1 MYIFAGKDDRV
12 QVAAAA
18 YKVLLSRGIQ
28 LNKEAFRLVKLDP
41 REVEGA
47 AGVAIPDKAPRR

>member
-1 MYIFAGKDDRV
+1 M

-28 LNKEAFRLVKLDP
+28 LNKEAFRLAKLDP
-41 REVEGA
+41 HDVEEA
-47 AGVAIPDKAPRR
+47 ADVAIPDKAPRR